1 MAEIQL
7 LPGRT
12 LRAQGI
18 EPRHTDSG
26 TQRLPCPRCAEAKH
40 RPRDT
45 ALALTIQTDG
55 CAVWLCH
62 RCNFKGGTNGYA
74 CERARIETPRRQ
86 ARPAE
91 VIAMDDARLR
101 VERERHAT
109 KANQARAIWRAS
121 GPASADHPYLQ
132 KKCLPGAGLRHAP
145 QFQSLRDALLV
156 PIRDAGGE
164 IVNLQGIDAAGEKRF
179 LAGAQTR
186 GAFAC
191 VGPWERE
198 AAPEMLAVGEGWAT
212 AASFIISRRA
222 YRGVA
227 ALSAHNLPIV
237 AKIMRDLFPAAKI
250 AILADQ
256 DSVGVRAAT
265 FAQIAAQA
273 DFIAPG
279 FRHAGVKDF
288 SDLWIAQ
295 CRDAKTVQ
303 SNI

>member
-1 MAEIQL
+1 MTVADA
-7 LPGRT
+7 
-12 LRAQGI
+12 LRSHGI
-18 EPRHTDSG
+18 EPRHFGTG
-26 TQRLPCPRCAEAKH
+26 TQRLPCPECATAKH
-40 RPRDT
+40 RTRDT
-45 ALALTIQTDG
+45 ALALTIESDG

-62 RCNFKGGTNGYA
+62 RCGFKGGTNGH
-74 CERARIETPRRQ
+74 ARDQARTNTAHRQ
-86 ARPAE
+86 ARRAE
-91 VIAMDDARLR
+91 VIRLDDARQR
-101 VERERHAT
+101 IECERHAT
-109 KANQARAIWRAS
+109 KAEQAREIWRAA
-121 GPASADHPYLQ
+121 GPASVEHPYLL
-132 KKCLPGAGLRHAP
+132 KKRLPGAGLRQVR
-145 QFQSLRDALLV
+145 QFQSLHDSLIVSMRDASG
-156 PIRDAGGE
+156 A

-198 AAPEMLAVGEGWAT
+198 AAPEMLAIGEGWAT
-212 AASFIISRRA
+212 VAAFIMSRRA

-295 CRDAKTVQ
+295 CREAKTVQ